1 MRRVRYLIA
10 MLAVVSLL
18 GLATSARAQSPYR
31 LSEREVKNLL
41 ERIEQ
46 NADRFR
52 SSLADA
58 LDRSRLDDSRSE
70 DNINQFIKDFEA
82 ATDQLEARFNDSQ
95 SASGLVED
103 VLKRAVVIDN
113 FMMRHRIMS
122 RAQDD
127 WLQLRGNLDELS
139 QAYNVQWNWT
149 GVLTS
154 AYRVNDK
161 QVENLLERMEKNAER
176 FRRSLDSALDRSR
189 LDDTNREDDI
199 NQFVKDFG
207 VATDRLED
215 RFGKKQSAAGDVEEV
230 LNRAMQIENFMR
242 RHRLTSRAQEDWN
255 VLRSNLDELALAY
268 NVSWRW

>member
-10 MLAVVSLL
+10 ILAVVSLA
-18 GLATSARAQSPYR
+18 GLATSAQAQSPYR

-41 ERIEQ
+41 DRIEK

-52 SSLADA
+52 TSVADA

-82 ATDQLEARFNDSQ
+82 ATDRLEGRFDDNQ
-95 SASGLVED
+95 SASGLVEE
-103 VLKRAVVIDN
+103 VLKRAVIIDN
-113 FMMRHRIMS
+113 FMMRHRLTA

-139 QAYNVQWNWT
+139 RAYNVQWSWS

-161 QVENLLERMEKNAER
+161 QVESLLSQIELNAGR
-176 FRRSLDSALDRSR
+176 FRKSLDSALDRSR
-189 LDDTNREDDI
+189 LDDTNREDNI
-199 NQFVKDFG
+199 NQFVKDFEA
-207 VATDRLED
+207 ATDRLED

-230 LNRAMQIENFMR
+230 LNRAMLIDNFMR
-242 RHRLTSRAQEDWN
+242 RHRLSSRAQEDWN
-255 VLRSNLDELALAY
+255 GLRRNLDELALAY
-268 NVSWRW
+268 NVTWRW